1 MAARVA
7 TAGTRRLRSAFS
19 GILKSLVAAKS
30 QMMDHNR
37 RRRFP
42 GCQSAQHACVYGE
55 FLRFKL
61 IQKYPSQIVEFE
73 GRKKPFDNTF
83 FPA

>member
-1 MAARVA
+1 MAASAAR
-7 TAGTRRLRSAFS
+7 AGARRLRGAFS

-37 RRRFP
+37 RDRFP
-42 GCQSAQHACVYGE
+42 ACKSAQHACVHGE
-55 FLRFKL
+55 ILRFKL
-61 IQKYPSQIVEFE
+61 IQKYPSQIIEFE
-73 GRKKPFDNTF
+73 GRKKPFDNAF

>member
-1 MAARVA
+1 
-7 TAGTRRLRSAFS
+7 
-19 GILKSLVAAKS
+19 
-30 QMMDHNR
+30 MMDHNR

-42 GCQSAQHACVYGE
+42 ACQSAQHACVCGE
-55 FLRFKL
+55 ILRFKL
-61 IQKYPSQIVEFE
+61 IQKYPSQIIEFE